1 MFVRMFRSIATPA
14 PKLGGLLPRKPI
26 VIPKKCDLAQLAALL
41 NSGGR
46 VTILCGSRCAG
57 AHDELLALGEKLQA
71 PMVHA
76 LRRVTA
82 GFRC

>member
-1 MFVRMFRSIATPA
+1 MFRSIATPA
-14 PKLGGLLPRKPI
+14 AKLGDLLPRKPI

-41 NSGGR
+41 NNGGC
-46 VTILCGSRCAG
+46 VTILCESGCAG
-57 AHDELLALGEKLQA
+57 AHDELLALGERLQA